1 MYVPVTVRGDRR
13 GVLSARLPAAG
24 ADPAGVRGLVEFATA
39 LGHEIATAERDTD
52 LYLLARRTRRL
63 TLAAEM
69 QWQLLPGRGCHRP
82 EFVIGAHLE
91 PAYTVGG
98 DNFDWSTDDSRL
110 TLTVTDG
117 MGRGIDAS
125 LLTSVTVGALRNA
138 RRAGVSLADQARLAD
153 QAVYAQFGG
162 KVYAS
167 TLLLRF
173 DLATGTVQAVDAGS
187 PRLYRRRGNTVKQ
200 IELEAQLPL
209 GMFEETAYEEQT
221 FTVRPGDRL
230 VAVSTGVH
238 GAHSPDGSLFGEDS
252 LRRALDAAPTQAP
265 QEVARSVVAS
275 LIEHFGGTEL
285 TADAAVVCLDWN
297 GRTDATPRRRETEGS
312 PAPGEHRHE
321 RQQSAFQGLAVLR
334 GHAAHDLRQRP
345 GPPLGHLREHVLAVC
360 GEPELYLPAV
370 VLCGLPEQQPGRL
383 QPVAESA
390 HRGQPGVEP
399 LRQQG
404 QVRARR
410 GLQGVQGTQ
419 LMRGEPYGR
428 LGRRRGPQLGQAVDG
443 IRDPA
448 RDGVRAVRSPL
459 CPVCLPVR
467 CQGFDAS
474 GKPAV
479 C

>member
-1 MYVPVTVRGDRR
+1 MNAVSTSESLPSVESELRSSPPNDLVGTARRLLADRAGAREVSLHLADYGLRVLRPVAPLPDAAGEPLSAYDGPAGRAFTLQTPVVEAGEDGTATVYVPVTVRGDRH

-24 ADPAGVRGLVEFATA
+24 ADPAGVRVLAEFATA

-69 QWQLLPGRGCHRP
+69 QWQLLPGRGCGRP

-98 DNFDWSTDDSRL
+98 DNFDWSTDGSRL
-110 TLTVTDG
+110 TMTVTDG

-187 PRLYRRRGNTVKQ
+187 PRLYRRRGDTVKQ

-209 GMFEETAYEEQT
+209 GMFEETAYEEQI

-238 GAHSPDGSLFGEDS
+238 GARSPEGDLFGEDS

-275 LIEHFGGTEL
+275 LIEHFGSTEL

-297 GRTDATPRRRETEGS
+297 GRDAT
-312 PAPGEHRHE
+312 AP
-321 RQQSAFQGLAVLR
+321 
-334 GHAAHDLRQRP
+334 
-345 GPPLGHLREHVLAVC
+345 
-360 GEPELYLPAV
+360 
-370 VLCGLPEQQPGRL
+370 
-383 QPVAESA
+383 
-390 HRGQPGVEP
+390 
-399 LRQQG
+399 
-404 QVRARR
+404 
-410 GLQGVQGTQ
+410 
-419 LMRGEPYGR
+419 
-428 LGRRRGPQLGQAVDG
+428 
-443 IRDPA
+443 
-448 RDGVRAVRSPL
+448 
-459 CPVCLPVR
+459 
-467 CQGFDAS
+467 
-474 GKPAV
+474 
-479 C
+479 